1 MKISII
7 VPIYNV
13 EEYILNCLSS
23 IVNKK
28 KIVHSVECILVDD
41 HGQDNSMQ
49 LAKHFIEEYSGD
61 VEFKIVVHE
70 RNRGLSVARN
80 SGLSECMGDYIL
92 FLDSDD
98 TLPEDSLYNL
108 SKPLE
113 FYHYDFVLG
122 QINTMGLVSE
132 SPSLFLDE
140 GEYMGNEVV
149 RETYLNHKWY
159 MMAWNKLCNT
169 NFLRKAHLY
178 FEEGLIH
185 EDDLWSFMLSLRA
198 DNFYVVRKSTY
209 NYIIRGNS
217 ITTAK
222 KQIVHIDSY
231 LTIANKIA
239 DYIQA
244 YSLKSEYVL
253 FCHQYILGTYV
264 YLRRLGFIEGYKKYK
279 EIIKNKLYVNYYK
292 IILKQEVSPL
302 VFKAKLAQYPPI
314 VGYIGFRILFS
325 ITSIKRKFRLL

>member
-1 MKISII
+1 
-7 VPIYNV
+7 
-13 EEYILNCLSS
+13 
-23 IVNKK
+23 
-28 KIVHSVECILVDD
+28 
-41 HGQDNSMQ
+41 
-49 LAKHFIEEYSGD
+49 
-61 VEFKIVVHE
+61 
-70 RNRGLSVARN
+70 
-80 SGLSECMGDYIL
+80 
-92 FLDSDD
+92 
-98 TLPEDSLYNL
+98 
-108 SKPLE
+108 
-113 FYHYDFVLG
+113 
-122 QINTMGLVSE
+122 
-132 SPSLFLDE
+132 
-140 GEYMGNEVV
+140 
-149 RETYLNHKWY
+149 
-159 MMAWNKLCNT
+159 
-169 NFLRKAHLY
+169 
-178 FEEGLIH
+178 
-185 EDDLWSFMLSLRA
+185 MLSLRA

-325 ITSIKRKFRLL
+325 ITSIKVLASLKES

>member
-1 MKISII
+1 
-7 VPIYNV
+7 
-13 EEYILNCLSS
+13 
-23 IVNKK
+23 
-28 KIVHSVECILVDD
+28 
-41 HGQDNSMQ
+41 MQ

-302 VFKAKLAQYPPI
+302 VFKAKLA
-314 VGYIGFRILFS
+314 
-325 ITSIKRKFRLL
+325 

>member
-1 MKISII
+1 MK
-7 VPIYNV
+7 
-13 EEYILNCLSS
+13 LF
-23 IVNKK
+23 
-28 KIVHSVECILVDD
+28 
-41 HGQDNSMQ
+41 
-49 LAKHFIEEYSGD
+49 AK
-61 VEFKIVVHE
+61 
-70 RNRGLSVARN
+70 
-80 SGLSECMGDYIL
+80 
-92 FLDSDD
+92 
-98 TLPEDSLYNL
+98 
-108 SKPLE
+108 
-113 FYHYDFVLG
+113 
-122 QINTMGLVSE
+122 
-132 SPSLFLDE
+132 
-140 GEYMGNEVV
+140 
-149 RETYLNHKWY
+149 LNHKWY

>member
-23 IVNKK
+23 IVNQK

-122 QINTMGLVSE
+122 QINTMGLYQNHHHSFWMKENIWVMK
-132 SPSLFLDE
+132 LF
-140 GEYMGNEVV
+140 
-149 RETYLNHKWY
+149 
-159 MMAWNKLCNT
+159 
-169 NFLRKAHLY
+169 
-178 FEEGLIH
+178 
-185 EDDLWSFMLSLRA
+185 
-198 DNFYVVRKSTY
+198 
-209 NYIIRGNS
+209 
-217 ITTAK
+217 
-222 KQIVHIDSY
+222 
-231 LTIANKIA
+231 
-239 DYIQA
+239 
-244 YSLKSEYVL
+244 
-253 FCHQYILGTYV
+253 
-264 YLRRLGFIEGYKKYK
+264 
-279 EIIKNKLYVNYYK
+279 
-292 IILKQEVSPL
+292 
-302 VFKAKLAQYPPI
+302 AKL
-314 VGYIGFRILFS
+314 IL
-325 ITSIKRKFRLL
+325 IINGI